1 MEISISDLVS
11 LGLQALAMVGV
22 LPAARRWL
30 AVGRRAKTA
39 SLVAQ
44 LAQEVLVAVMRRNG
58 ASAERVAQMEEAI
71 ALLIA
76 RLIAAGVDPAKAREI
91 AVSALAGAGG
101 EAVMAE
107 ERRQRALADLLKGAK
122 PAQ

>member
-1 MEISISDLVS
+1 VEFSISDLVS
-11 LGLQALAMVGV
+11 LGLQGLALVGV
-22 LPAARRWL
+22 VPAVRRWL

-44 LAQEVLVAVMRRNG
+44 LAQEVLVAVMRRKG
-58 ASAERVAQMEEAI
+58 VSAERVAQAEEAI
-71 ALLIA
+71 ALLMA

-91 AVSALAGAGG
+91 AVSALAGASGA
-101 EAVMAE
+101 AVLAE
-107 ERRQRALADLLKGAK
+107 EQRQRALADLLKDAK